1 MTHLNGNFFW
11 LQFKAGPA
19 LRYFALV
26 PAALGASA
34 TLNDSAL
41 QVVLGAFVAAV
52 VFMVVLVPDSDAFQ
66 AFGMNRARA
75 RRVIAPAAAVAALV
89 PGGMCVAAHPNA
101 TGVAGAL
108 AALGGVVGLVKRSLP
123 NDEPTARSS
132 GSERVRFQQHGLRVE
147 LYWRRPVSFA
157 AAAGA
162 VTGILLP
169 FIAHISHDWVRT
181 TLLGLPVLVLWFST
195 VLGPDIG
202 PATARSLGIPRAAW
216 AKTSVGVCVVMNLVY
231 ALVALPVTV
240 LFSQVIGSPISSV
253 RVVFIALMGIAA
265 CMTAV
270 AVRIIADGLGLVAL
284 MVFWMPTQILAD
296 TADLELVAK
305 GCQFAIAQAGVGVT
319 IAAVVFILYVTG
331 RVNARRSR
339 IDAHLGI

>member
-11 LQFKAGPA
+11 LQFKAGPVW
-19 LRYFALV
+19 RYFALV
-26 PAALGASA
+26 PAALGVSA
-34 TLNDSAL
+34 TLNDSAI

-108 AALGGVVGLVKRSLP
+108 AALGGVVVLVNRSLP
-123 NDEPTARSS
+123 NDEPTARLS
-132 GSERVRFQQHGLRVE
+132 GSERVRFQQHGLRAE
-147 LYWRRPVSFA
+147 LYWRRPLTFA

-169 FIAHISHDWVRT
+169 LIAHISHDWVRT

-216 AKTSVGVCVVMNLVY
+216 AKTAVGVCVVMNLVY
-231 ALVALPVTV
+231 ALVALPVVV
-240 LFSQVIGSPISSV
+240 LFSQVTGTPAATT
-253 RVVFIALMGIAA
+253 RVVFMALMGIAA
-265 CMTAV
+265 CVTAV
-270 AVRIIADGLGLVAL
+270 AARIIADGLGLVAM
-284 MVFWMPTQILAD
+284 MVFWMPTQVLVDPADPEPLA
-296 TADLELVAK
+296 E
-305 GCQFAIAQAGVGVT
+305 GWRFAIAQAGVGVA
-319 IAAVVFILYVTG
+319 IAAVVFTLYVAG

-339 IDAHLGI
+339 IDEHLGI